1 VTKEELDIIEHATGR
16 NYNPRRVRNYFL
28 AGKTYRAHDLYIG
41 SPAGPLVKYDRGGD
55 WLPLDQDWFKGA
67 QWKLVDP
74 DPADPF
80 AGPTKR
86 YSQDDD
92 LP

>member
-1 VTKEELDIIEHATGR
+1 MDARTLVGMFPASGLFAASQPG
-16 NYNPRRVRNYFL
+16 
-28 AGKTYRAHDLYIG
+28 LY
-41 SPAGPLVKYDRGGD
+41 VQYDRSGD
-55 WLPLDQDWFKGA
+55 WLRLDQDWFKGA